1 MSEMNRMRSEV
12 TKAYPGKGWKK
23 KVEKMSDDKVT
34 AIYLNLKARKRV
46 T

>member
-1 MSEMNRMRSEV
+1 MNEMNRMRSEV
-12 TKAYPGKGWKK
+12 TKAYPGKTWRE
-23 KVEKMSDDKVT
+23 KVKKMSDDKVT